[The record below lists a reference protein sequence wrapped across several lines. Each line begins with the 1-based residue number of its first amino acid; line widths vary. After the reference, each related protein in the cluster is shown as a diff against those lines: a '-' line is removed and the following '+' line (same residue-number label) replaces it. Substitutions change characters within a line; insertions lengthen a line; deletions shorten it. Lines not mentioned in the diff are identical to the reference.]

1 MRYFFFLFFVSL
13 FSYGQNIHFNNVTTK
28 DGLSNNSVNT
38 MFNHKDGSLW
48 IGTWDGLNLY
58 DGKKITVY
66 KHSPQN
72 ASSIAGNNIY
82 KITSD
87 HRGELWI
94 WSAEQKVSLY
104 RGKDQF
110 VNYSFPASIVDLGLT
125 AKGELLVALNDGSKR
140 LWVGERFVKDQRH
153 NIVVEPKE
161 AWIKELQH
169 LFNHT
174 VINDVIKEGDQHFWV
189 ATKDEGLYYIS
200 IVDGKYQ
207 IQKRYSTDP
216 YNTLGLRSNEIVVLH
231 TDQLGNIWLGTK
243 DGGIAMMVN
252 RSEDIETIYSH
263 YKEQPFL
270 PSETVRAITEDQQG
284 KLWLGYY
291 TQGLYTQDQ
300 RTGVFFPYKLER
312 AKANT
317 DWLRIRSLHTD
328 RYGNVWIGTYA
339 GVVQISGREQIY
351 YEQATTPYFTNNRN
365 YHFQETGQFLWIACW
380 GGIAKFDL
388 IKQQFVPFLNQKT
401 LMNYHI
407 RHISVD
413 GKQLLLATEKEGVLF
428 YNIDSGEIN
437 HLSLE
442 EGVLGN
448 SIYATYVDP
457 YSKDIWVG
465 ALGGIS
471 VFTPDKK
478 LKHQLTEEKG
488 LPSHLVYRF
497 LPYKNKIWISTTK
510 GIASIDKKSMEI
522 LNFSNYKGWQGLEF
536 SEGAA
541 YQNARGKLMF
551 AGNRGVNLFEAEK
564 LQIPKEVPHFKIVFN
579 GEPIAFNELIERAFN
594 ENDIKMELY
603 PIGFD
608 TYLKNQFEYRIEG
621 LFDDWRVLPQSD
633 IVLDKLAAN
642 TYHIQVRN
650 TLGTK
655 KEIVFS
661 KSFVIRKPFYANP
674 FFILIVIAT
683 LISLFVWR
691 YKRKQQ
697 IVIQREKA
705 LKKEVALRTA
715 EVLFQKESIRQQ
727 YIQLDNLNGEIL
739 KQQKEVLEL
748 HSRFKNADIEIEK
761 FRVFVLSKIKKS
773 LVEILGSL
781 DQVTIHNNTKSK
793 VIGLYDTVREWDYL
807 EQIKDF
813 DSPQKISIRLQD
825 LIHRLDDEWKYI
837 EKKTL
842 VSIDVKSSI
851 DRQIVEIDLM
861 RLKFLFKYFINDC
874 CKYMKQEEKIEISFD
889 IVEGHL
895 EVSIVSE
902 SKLLQTY
909 WKDNSLFSPYYRA
922 FFVLLQDL
930 SGSLT
935 EQSQR
940 DFRVLI
946 RLPLDLTS
954 ETPQENTAK
963 DWNIYL
969 QELQILPKDKNNL
982 LVYAEDQDHLLVL
995 QLLGSEERY
1004 HLIYNNQINEVV
1016 SNVEHYK
1023 FDALILYNIPISDA
1037 LLSLFNRIQ
1046 KTVNKQRLLIFYI
1059 AEEVDYFLQEQLVQ
1073 LGVTDFI
1080 HLPLNKSIIENKIQ
1094 KRISYDKQNKE
1105 ATAYMWNSEVVA
1117 EEKRMESPNE
1127 RLLRKAMEVMSN
1139 QLGHA
1144 DFGIEQLTQQLGI
1157 SKMKCYRIFKEI
1169 LQVSPSEVLIQ
1180 LRLKKA
1186 ESLLQYGNLTIS
1198 EISFECGFN
1207 DPKYF
1212 SKTFKKHYEVSPSS
1226 YKKEETIVA
1235 VGLSEY

>member
-1 MRYFFFLFFVSL
+1 MRYFFFFLFVSL
-13 FSYGQNIHFNNVTTK
+13 FTYGQNIHFNNVTTK

-66 KHSPQN
+66 KHNPQN

-87 HRGELWI
+87 YREELWI
-94 WSAEQKVSLY
+94 WCDDQKVSLY

-110 VNYSFPASIVDLGLT
+110 INYSFPASIIDMSLT
-125 AKGELLVALNDGSKR
+125 VQGELLVTLNDGSKY
-140 LWVGERFVKDQRH
+140 LWKSGEFVKDQLH
-153 NIVVEPKE
+153 KVLLEPKD
-161 AWIKELQH
+161 AWITDLKH
-169 LFNHT
+169 LFKDT
-174 VINDVIKEGDQHFWV
+174 VINDVIKEDDLHFWV
-189 ATKDEGLYYIS
+189 ATKDKGLYYIS
-200 IVDGKYQ
+200 KVHGKYV
-207 IQKRYSTDP
+207 IQDTYTTDP
-216 YNTLGLRSNEIVVLH
+216 YNTLSLRSNEIVVLH
-231 TDQLGNIWLGTK
+231 RDLLGNLWLGTK

-252 RSEDIETIYSH
+252 RNEDIKTIYSH
-263 YKEQPFL
+263 HKEQPFL

-284 KLWLGYY
+284 RLWLGYY
-291 TQGLYTQDQ
+291 TQGIYTQDKKG
-300 RTGVFFPYKLER
+300 GVFRTYPLTR
-312 AKANT
+312 AKVNA
-317 DWLRIRSLHTD
+317 DWLRIRSLYTD
-328 RYGNVWIGTYA
+328 SYGSIWIGTYA
-339 GVVQISGREQIY
+339 GVIQIRDGEQIY
-351 YEQATTPYFTNNRN
+351 YEQGSTPHFTNNRN
-365 YHFQETGQFLWIACW
+365 YHFQESGPFLWIACW

-401 LMNYHI
+401 LMKYHI

-413 GKQLLLATEKEGVLF
+413 AKQLLLATEKEGVVF
-428 YNIDSGEIN
+428 YDISSGEIN
-437 HLSLE
+437 HLNLDD
-442 EGVLGN
+442 GVLGN
-448 SIYATYVDP
+448 SVYVTYVDP
-457 YSKDIWVG
+457 YSKDIWIG
-465 ALGGIS
+465 SLGGIS
-471 VFTPDKK
+471 IFSSAKQ
-478 LKHQLTEEKG
+478 LKQQLTEEKG
-488 LPSHLVYRF
+488 LPSHLVYSF

-510 GIASIDKKSMEI
+510 GIASIDKKSMAV
-522 LNFSNYKGWQGLEF
+522 LNFSNYNGWQGLEF

-541 YQNARGKLMF
+541 YQNTQGKLMF
-551 AGNRGVNLFEAEK
+551 AGNRGVNLFDAEK
-564 LQIPKEVPHFKIVFN
+564 LQIPKEVPDFKIVFN
-579 GEPIAFNELIERAFN
+579 GEPVVVNEMVERAFKD
-594 ENDIKMELY
+594 NDIKLELY
-603 PIGFD
+603 PIGFN

-621 LFDDWRVLPQSD
+621 LFDDWRVLPQND
-633 IVLDKLAAN
+633 ILLDKLAPN
-642 TYHIQVRN
+642 TYNIQVRN

-655 KEIVFS
+655 KEVVFS

-674 FFILIVIAT
+674 FFILIVIAV

-691 YKRKQQ
+691 FKRKQQ
-697 IVIQREKA
+697 IVLQREIA
-705 LKKEVALRTA
+705 LKKEVALRTE
-715 EVLFQKESIRQQ
+715 EVLLQKESLRQQ

-781 DQVTIHNNTKSK
+781 DHVAMHNTTKNK
-793 VIGLYDTVREWDYL
+793 VVGLYDMVREWDYL

-825 LIHRLDDEWKYI
+825 LINKLHDEWKYN

-851 DRQIVEIDLM
+851 GKQRVEIDLM
-861 RLKFLFKYFINDC
+861 RLKFLFKYFMNDC
-874 CKYMKQEEKIEISFD
+874 CKYMKQDEKIEVSFD
-889 IVEGHL
+889 IVEDYL
-895 EVSIVSE
+895 EVSIASE

-909 WKDNSLFSPYYRA
+909 WRENSLFSPYYRA

-930 SGSLT
+930 SGSLIDL
-935 EQSQR
+935 SQR
-940 DFRVLI
+940 SFQVLI
-946 RLPLDLTS
+946 RLPLDLSS
-954 ETPQENTAK
+954 EAQQENNAK

-969 QELQILPKDKNNL
+969 QELQTLPKDKNNL

-1004 HLIYNNQINEVV
+1004 QLIYNNQINEVI
-1016 SNVEHYK
+1016 SNIEHYK

-1037 LLSLFNRIQ
+1037 LLSLFSRIQ

-1080 HLPLNKSIIENKIQ
+1080 HLPLNKNIIENKIQ

-1105 ATAYMWNSEVVA
+1105 ATAYMWNSEVI
-1117 EEKRMESPNE
+1117 EQEDRLESSNE
-1127 RLLRKAMEVMSN
+1127 RLLRKAMEMMTSK
-1139 QLGHA
+1139 LGNA
-1144 DFGIEQLTQQLGI
+1144 DFGIEQLTEQLGI

-1169 LQVSPSEVLIQ
+1169 LQISPSEVLIQ

-1186 ESLLQYGNLTIS
+1186 ENMLQYGNLTVS

-1212 SKTFKKHYEVSPSS
+1212 SKTFKKHYQVSPSS
-1226 YKKEETIVA
+1226 YKKEESIVA
-1235 VGLSEY
+1235 SGLSEY